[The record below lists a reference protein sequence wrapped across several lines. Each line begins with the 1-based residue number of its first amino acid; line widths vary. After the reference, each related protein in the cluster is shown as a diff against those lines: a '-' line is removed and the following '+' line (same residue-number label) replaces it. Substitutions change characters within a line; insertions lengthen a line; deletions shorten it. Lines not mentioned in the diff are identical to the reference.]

1 MAVAAVSAPSGTE
14 GTGLGEKTADV
25 RERPA
30 PVNRVGLSRPEAQV
44 SRTRGSAIKAIT
56 IQRKRMPGAARP
68 AGLKWRRV
76 SGPGQS
82 HAPDHRSD
90 RPAIWSQDKRKR
102 DWPPLARR

>member
-1 MAVAAVSAPSGTE
+1 MAVGAVSAPSGTE
-14 GTGLGEKTADV
+14 GTGLGEKIADV

-30 PVNRVGLSRPEAQV
+30 PVNRAGLPRPEAQV
-44 SRTRGSAIKAIT
+44 ARTSGSLIRAIT
-56 IQRKRMPGAARP
+56 IQRNKMPGAART
-68 AGLKWRRV
+68 AGLKWQKV
-76 SGPGQS
+76 TGPGQS

>member
-1 MAVAAVSAPSGTE
+1 MAAETVSAPFGTE
-14 GTGLGEKTADV
+14 GTGLGEKNADV

-30 PVNRVGLSRPEAQV
+30 PVNRAGLLRSESQM
-44 SRTRGSAIKAIT
+44 SRTSGSLIKAIT
-56 IQRKRMPGAARP
+56 IQRNKMPCAAKP

-76 SGPGQS
+76 TGPGQS
-82 HAPDHRSD
+82 HATDHRSD

>member
-30 PVNRVGLSRPEAQV
+30 PVNRAGLSRPEAQV

-56 IQRKRMPGAARP
+56 IQRKKCPVRPGLR
-68 AGLKWRRV
+68 G
-76 SGPGQS
+76 
-82 HAPDHRSD
+82 
-90 RPAIWSQDKRKR
+90 
-102 DWPPLARR
+102 